1 MSYGELCVLLRL
13 PVYSLRCAGGGLTDP
28 LAWPQLAQSLGR
40 TSITLR
46 RLRGGGRVEEVG

>member
-40 TSITLR
+40 TSITSVGSVAGEGWR
-46 RLRGGGRVEEVG
+46 R